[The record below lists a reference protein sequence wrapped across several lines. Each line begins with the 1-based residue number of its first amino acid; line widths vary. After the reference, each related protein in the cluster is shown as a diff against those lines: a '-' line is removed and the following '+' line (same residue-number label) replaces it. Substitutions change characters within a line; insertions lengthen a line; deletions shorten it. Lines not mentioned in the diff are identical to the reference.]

1 MTEPVSP
8 QDAERVRTGVV
19 WLVGLAVIA
28 ISAVLVAL
36 SWWFVVPS
44 AGARA
49 AVPSPLEHG
58 LFDRATGAR
67 DAGAAGAHRL
77 ERYEWIDRR
86 AGVIHIPIDRAI
98 DAVVADPSL
107 IRAPGAAAPAAAGS
121 AAPVSAGSA
130 APAAAGSA
138 ASVGDAGTRTS
149 LGETGK

>member
-1 MTEPVSP
+1 MTEPVPP

-28 ISAVLVAL
+28 IGAVLVAL
-36 SWWFVVPS
+36 SWWFVVP
-44 AGARA
+44 AVGARA

-67 DAGAAGAHRL
+67 DARAAGAHRL

-86 AGVIHIPIDRAI
+86 AGVVHIPIDRAI

-107 IRAPGAAAPAAAGS
+107 IRAPGAAAPVAAGS
-121 AAPVSAGSA
+121 T
-130 APAAAGSA
+130 APAA

>member
-1 MTEPVSP
+1 MTEPVPP

-36 SWWFVVPS
+36 SWWLVVPS
-44 AGARA
+44 VGARA
-49 AVPSPLEHG
+49 AAPSPLEHG

-67 DAGAAGAHRL
+67 DARAAGAHRL

-86 AGVIHIPIDRAI
+86 AGVVHIPIDRAI

-107 IRAPGAAAPAAAGS
+107 IRAPGAAAPVAAGS
-121 AAPVSAGSA
+121 AAPAVGTAPAVGA
-130 APAAAGSA
+130 APAVGTAAVGA
-138 ASVGDAGTRTS
+138 AM
-149 LGETGK
+149 GEAAR